1 MTRNAVLGLVLL
13 PVLPVVPTEGTAVLR
28 VDNIWAKG
36 RHHALFGRTTF
47 SVGGG
52 EVIIVQADSQ
62 MERTSLGLALTG
74 RLPLS
79 GGEICW
85 SAGDEEPQPI
95 SMKKLRRISDIVDSP
110 DVTAPEQH
118 MRVHDYV
125 SEMLSYNLPIFG
137 RSRAG
142 RWLKE
147 RGLED
152 LDGLWMDELDGE
164 MNIGL
169 MAALAQSSPSD
180 LLVFDTPSRHLNHTR
195 MWLPFLEELA
205 HDEDRPRTVVAIVP
219 HISESWQGARA
230 VVGSVHM
237 DQDGEFEPAEE
248 PAEELTEAE
257 ELAVAEEL
265 AQTEP
270 VIDVIEVEE
279 IPLTSSIPLTPAASG
294 VTEAVRTVD
303 PKPTNQKLTDQKPNA
318 QKTAEKE

>member
-1 MTRNAVLGLVLL
+1 MTRNAVFGLVLL
-13 PVLPVVPTEGTAVLR
+13 PVLPVVPIEGTTVLR

-79 GGEICW
+79 GGEIYW

-147 RGLED
+147 YGLED

-164 MNIGL
+164 MNIEL

-205 HDEDRPRTVVAIVP
+205 NDEDRPRTVVAIVP
-219 HISESWQGARA
+219 HISGDWHGARA

-248 PAEELTEAE
+248 PAEELTETE
-257 ELAVAEEL
+257 ELTQAEP
-265 AQTEP
+265 T
-270 VIDVIEVEE
+270 IDVVEVREVEE
-279 IPLTSSIPLTPAASG
+279 IPSTSSTPLTPVVSDGSGAAQTAESK
-294 VTEAVRTVD
+294 TD
-303 PKPTNQKLTDQKPNA
+303 NQKTGNQKTVA

>member
-1 MTRNAVLGLVLL
+1 MVLGLVLL
-13 PVLPVVPTEGTAVLR
+13 PVLPVVPIEGTAVLR

-85 SAGDEEPQPI
+85 SAGDEDPQPI

-125 SEMLSYNLPIFG
+125 SEMLSYNLPVFG

-147 RGLED
+147 HGLED

-164 MNIGL
+164 MNIEL

-205 HDEDRPRTVVAIVP
+205 NDEDRPRTVVAIVP
-219 HISESWQGARA
+219 HISGDWHGARA

-248 PAEELTEAE
+248 PAEELTETE
-257 ELAVAEEL
+257 ELTQAEP
-265 AQTEP
+265 T
-270 VIDVIEVEE
+270 IDVVEVREVEE
-279 IPLTSSIPLTPAASG
+279 IPSTSSTPLTPVVSDGSGAAQTAESKTDTQKTG
-294 VTEAVRTVD
+294 
-303 PKPTNQKLTDQKPNA
+303 NQKTVA

>member
-1 MTRNAVLGLVLL
+1 M
-13 PVLPVVPTEGTAVLR
+13 LR

-85 SAGDEEPQPI
+85 SAGDEDPQPI

-125 SEMLSYNLPIFG
+125 SEMLSYNLPVFG

-147 RGLED
+147 HGLED

-164 MNIGL
+164 MNIEL

-205 HDEDRPRTVVAIVP
+205 NDEDRPRTVVAIVP
-219 HISESWQGARA
+219 HISGDWHGARA

-248 PAEELTEAE
+248 PAEELTETE
-257 ELAVAEEL
+257 ELTQAEP
-265 AQTEP
+265 T
-270 VIDVIEVEE
+270 IDVVEVREVEE
-279 IPLTSSIPLTPAASG
+279 IPSTSSTPLTPVVSDGSGAAQTAESK
-294 VTEAVRTVD
+294 TD
-303 PKPTNQKLTDQKPNA
+303 NQKTGNQKTVA

>member
-1 MTRNAVLGLVLL
+1 M
-13 PVLPVVPTEGTAVLR
+13 LR

-36 RHHALFGRTTF
+36 RHHALFGRTSF
-47 SVGGG
+47 SINQG
-52 EVIIVQADSQ
+52 EVIIIQADSQ

-79 GGEICW
+79 GGEIFW
-85 SAGDEEPQPI
+85 SAGNGEPQPI

-164 MNIGL
+164 MNIEL
-169 MAALAQSSPSD
+169 ITALAQSSPSD

-205 HDEDRPRTVVAIVP
+205 ADEERPRTVVAIVP
-219 HISESWQGARA
+219 HISRDWHGARA

-237 DQDGEFEPAEE
+237 DQDGEFEPADE
-248 PAEELTEAE
+248 PAEELTETEALTAAE
-257 ELAVAEEL
+257 ELTETEL
-265 AQTEP
+265 
-270 VIDVIEVEE
+270 VIDVIEVREVEE

-294 VTEAVRTVD
+294 APGQTAESKTN
-303 PKPTNQKLTDQKPNA
+303 NQKTGNQKTVA

>member
-1 MTRNAVLGLVLL
+1 M
-13 PVLPVVPTEGTAVLR
+13 LR
-28 VDNIWAKG
+28 VNNIWAKG
-36 RHHALFGRTTF
+36 RHHALFGRTSF
-47 SVGGG
+47 SVGHG
-52 EVIIVQADSQ
+52 EVIIIQADSQ

-79 GGEICW
+79 GGEISW
-85 SAGDEEPQPI
+85 SDGDAEPQPI
-95 SMKKLRRISDIVDSP
+95 SMKKLRRISDIIDSP

-137 RSRAG
+137 RSRAS

-152 LDGLWMDELDGE
+152 FDGLWMDELDGE
-164 MNIGL
+164 MNIEL
-169 MAALAQSSPSD
+169 MTALAQASPSD

-195 MWLPFLEELA
+195 MWLPYLEELA
-205 HDEDRPRTVVAIVP
+205 ADEERPRTVVAIVP
-219 HISESWQGARA
+219 HISRDWRGARA

-248 PAEELTEAE
+248 PAEALTAAE
-257 ELAVAEEL
+257 ELT
-265 AQTEP
+265 QPEP
-270 VIDVIEVEE
+270 VIDVIEVREMEE
-279 IPLTSSIPLTPAASG
+279 IPLTSSIPQTSAASG
-294 VTEAVRTVD
+294 ALGQTTD
-303 PKPTNQKLTDQKPNA
+303 HKTDNQKTGNEKTVA

>member
-1 MTRNAVLGLVLL
+1 MTRNAVFGLVLL
-13 PVLPVVPTEGTAVLR
+13 PVLPVVPIEGTAVLR

-79 GGEICW
+79 GGEIYW

-95 SMKKLRRISDIVDSP
+95 SMRKLRRISDIVDSP

-147 RGLED
+147 HGLED

-164 MNIGL
+164 MNIEL

-205 HDEDRPRTVVAIVP
+205 NDEDRPRTVVAIVP
-219 HISESWQGARA
+219 HISGDWHGARA

-248 PAEELTEAE
+248 PAEELTETE
-257 ELAVAEEL
+257 ELTQAEP
-265 AQTEP
+265 T
-270 VIDVIEVEE
+270 IDVVEVREVEE
-279 IPLTSSIPLTPAASG
+279 IPSTSSTPLTPVVSDGSGAAQTAESK
-294 VTEAVRTVD
+294 TD
-303 PKPTNQKLTDQKPNA
+303 NQKTGNQKTVA

>member
-1 MTRNAVLGLVLL
+1 MTRNAVFGLVLL
-13 PVLPVVPTEGTAVLR
+13 PVLPVVPIEGTAVLR

-79 GGEICW
+79 GGEIYW

-147 RGLED
+147 HGLED

-164 MNIGL
+164 MNIEL

-180 LLVFDTPSRHLNHTR
+180 LLVFDAPSRHLNHTR

-205 HDEDRPRTVVAIVP
+205 NDEDRPRTVVAIVP
-219 HISESWQGARA
+219 HISGDWHGARA

-248 PAEELTEAE
+248 PAEELTETE
-257 ELAVAEEL
+257 ELTQAEP
-265 AQTEP
+265 T
-270 VIDVIEVEE
+270 IDVVEVREVEE
-279 IPLTSSIPLTPAASG
+279 IPSASSTPLTPVVSDGSGAAQTAESK
-294 VTEAVRTVD
+294 TD
-303 PKPTNQKLTDQKPNA
+303 NQKTGNQKTVA

>member
-1 MTRNAVLGLVLL
+1 MLS
-13 PVLPVVPTEGTAVLR
+13 

-36 RHHALFGRTTF
+36 RHTPLFDRTTF
-47 SVGGG
+47 SVGEG

-62 MERTSLGLALTG
+62 LERTSLALALTG

-79 GGEICW
+79 GGTISW
-85 SAGDEEPQPI
+85 SKGDDEPRRI
-95 SMKKLRRISDIVDSP
+95 SMKRLRALSSVVDSP

-142 RWLKE
+142 RWLAE
-147 RGLED
+147 RGLEE

-164 MNIGL
+164 MNIEL
-169 MAALAQSSPSD
+169 MTALAQSSPSD

-205 HDEDRPRTVVAIVP
+205 SDEERPRTVVAIVP
-219 HISESWQGARA
+219 HISESWRGARA

-237 DQDGEFEPAEE
+237 DQDGEFELAEE
-248 PAEELTEAE
+248 SVEEQPETEELTE
-257 ELAVAEEL
+257 
-265 AQTEP
+265 TEP
-270 VIDVIEVEE
+270 VIDVIEVREVEE
-279 IPLTSSIPLTPAASG
+279 IPLTSSIPLTLAASG
-294 VTEAVRTVD
+294 TSGAVQTAESKTD
-303 PKPTNQKLTDQKPNA
+303 NQKTGNQKTVA

>member
-1 MTRNAVLGLVLL
+1 M
-13 PVLPVVPTEGTAVLR
+13 LR
-28 VDNIWAKG
+28 VNNIWAKG
-36 RHHALFGRTTF
+36 RHHALFGRTSF
-47 SVGGG
+47 SVNQG
-52 EVIIVQADSQ
+52 EVIIIQADSQ

-79 GGEICW
+79 GGEIFW
-85 SAGDEEPQPI
+85 SDGDAEPQPI

-137 RSRAG
+137 RSRAS

-152 LDGLWMDELDGE
+152 FDGLWMDELDGE
-164 MNIGL
+164 MNIEL
-169 MAALAQSSPSD
+169 MTALAQASPSD

-195 MWLPFLEELA
+195 MWLPYLEELA
-205 HDEDRPRTVVAIVP
+205 ADEERPRTVVAIVP

-248 PAEELTEAE
+248 PAEELPETE
-257 ELAVAEEL
+257 ELTE
-265 AQTEP
+265 TEP
-270 VIDVIEVEE
+270 VIDVIEVREVEE
-279 IPLTSSIPLTPAASG
+279 IPLTSSIPLTPAVSG
-294 VTEAVRTVD
+294 TSGAVQTAESKTD
-303 PKPTNQKLTDQKPNA
+303 NQKTGNQKTVA

>member
-1 MTRNAVLGLVLL
+1 MRFSGSYFY
-13 PVLPVVPTEGTAVLR
+13 PFLPVVPTEGTAVLR

-125 SEMLSYNLPIFG
+125 SEMLSYNLPVFG

-147 RGLED
+147 HGLED

-164 MNIGL
+164 MNIEL

-205 HDEDRPRTVVAIVP
+205 NDEDRPRTVVAIVP
-219 HISESWQGARA
+219 HISGDWHGARA

-248 PAEELTEAE
+248 PAEELT
-257 ELAVAEEL
+257 
-265 AQTEP
+265 
-270 VIDVIEVEE
+270 
-279 IPLTSSIPLTPAASG
+279 
-294 VTEAVRTVD
+294 
-303 PKPTNQKLTDQKPNA
+303 
-318 QKTAEKE
+318 

>member
-1 MTRNAVLGLVLL
+1 
-13 PVLPVVPTEGTAVLR
+13 
-28 VDNIWAKG
+28 
-36 RHHALFGRTTF
+36 
-47 SVGGG
+47 
-52 EVIIVQADSQ
+52 
-62 MERTSLGLALTG
+62 
-74 RLPLS
+74 
-79 GGEICW
+79 
-85 SAGDEEPQPI
+85 
-95 SMKKLRRISDIVDSP
+95 MKKLRRISDIVDSP

-118 MRVHDYV
+118 MRVYDYV
-125 SEMLSYNLPIFG
+125 SEMLSYNLPVFG

-147 RGLED
+147 HGLED

-164 MNIGL
+164 MNIEL

-205 HDEDRPRTVVAIVP
+205 NDEDRPRTVVAIVP
-219 HISESWQGARA
+219 HISGDWHGARA

-248 PAEELTEAE
+248 PAEELTETE
-257 ELAVAEEL
+257 ELTQAEP
-265 AQTEP
+265 T
-270 VIDVIEVEE
+270 IDVVEVREVEE
-279 IPLTSSIPLTPAASG
+279 IPSTSSIPLIPAASG

-303 PKPTNQKLTDQKPNA
+303 QKPNA

>member
-47 SVGGG
+47 SVDGG

-164 MNIGL
+164 MNIEL

-205 HDEDRPRTVVAIVP
+205 NDEDRPRTVVAIVP
-219 HISESWQGARA
+219 HISESWRA
-230 VVGSVHM
+230 LV
-237 DQDGEFEPAEE
+237 
-248 PAEELTEAE
+248 LWW
-257 ELAVAEEL
+257 VAFIWIR
-265 AQTEP
+265 T
-270 VIDVIEVEE
+270 
-279 IPLTSSIPLTPAASG
+279 ASLS
-294 VTEAVRTVD
+294 RLRSL
-303 PKPTNQKLTDQKPNA
+303 QKR
-318 QKTAEKE
+318 

>member
-1 MTRNAVLGLVLL
+1 M
-13 PVLPVVPTEGTAVLR
+13 LR

-36 RHHALFGRTTF
+36 RHHALFGRTSF
-47 SVGGG
+47 SVNQGA
-52 EVIIVQADSQ
+52 VIIIQADSQ

-79 GGEICW
+79 GGEIFW
-85 SAGDEEPQPI
+85 SAGNGEPQPI

-142 RWLKE
+142 RWLAE
-147 RGLED
+147 RGLEE

-164 MNIGL
+164 MNIEL
-169 MAALAQSSPSD
+169 MTALAQSSPSD

-205 HDEDRPRTVVAIVP
+205 SDEERPRTVVAIVP
-219 HISESWQGARA
+219 HISESWRGARA

-237 DQDGEFEPAEE
+237 DQDGEFELAEE
-248 PAEELTEAE
+248 SVEEQPETEELTE
-257 ELAVAEEL
+257 
-265 AQTEP
+265 TEP
-270 VIDVIEVEE
+270 VIDVIEVREVEE
-279 IPLTSSIPLTPAASG
+279 IPLTSSIPLTLAASG
-294 VTEAVRTVD
+294 TSGAVQTAESKTD
-303 PKPTNQKLTDQKPNA
+303 NQKTGNQKTVA

>member
-1 MTRNAVLGLVLL
+1 MTRNAVFGLVLL
-13 PVLPVVPTEGTAVLR
+13 PVLPVVPIEGTTVLR

-79 GGEICW
+79 GGEIYW

-147 RGLED
+147 YGLED

-164 MNIGL
+164 MNIEL

-205 HDEDRPRTVVAIVP
+205 NDEDRPRTVVAIVP
-219 HISESWQGARA
+219 HISGDWHGARA

-248 PAEELTEAE
+248 PAEELTETE
-257 ELAVAEEL
+257 ELTQAEP
-265 AQTEP
+265 T
-270 VIDVIEVEE
+270 IDVVEVREVEE
-279 IPLTSSIPLTPAASG
+279 IPLTSSTPLTPVVSDGSGAAQTAESK
-294 VTEAVRTVD
+294 TD
-303 PKPTNQKLTDQKPNA
+303 NQKTGNQKTVA

>member
-13 PVLPVVPTEGTAVLR
+13 PVLPVVPIEGTTVLR

-79 GGEICW
+79 GGEIYW

-147 RGLED
+147 HGLED

-164 MNIGL
+164 MNIEL

-205 HDEDRPRTVVAIVP
+205 NDEDRPRTVVAIVP
-219 HISESWQGARA
+219 HISGDWHGARA

-248 PAEELTEAE
+248 PAEELTETE
-257 ELAVAEEL
+257 ELTQAEP
-265 AQTEP
+265 T
-270 VIDVIEVEE
+270 IDVVEVREVEE
-279 IPLTSSIPLTPAASG
+279 IPSTSSTPLTPVVSDGSGAAQTAESK
-294 VTEAVRTVD
+294 TD
-303 PKPTNQKLTDQKPNA
+303 NQKTCNQKTVA

>member
-1 MTRNAVLGLVLL
+1 M
-13 PVLPVVPTEGTAVLR
+13 LR
-28 VDNIWAKG
+28 VNNIWAKG
-36 RHHALFGRTTF
+36 RHHALFGRTSF
-47 SVGGG
+47 SVGHG
-52 EVIIVQADSQ
+52 EVIIIQADSQ

-79 GGEICW
+79 GGEISW
-85 SAGDEEPQPI
+85 SDGDAEPQPI
-95 SMKKLRRISDIVDSP
+95 SMKKLRRISDIIDSP

-137 RSRAG
+137 RSRAS

-152 LDGLWMDELDGE
+152 FDGLWMDELDGE
-164 MNIGL
+164 MNIEL
-169 MAALAQSSPSD
+169 MTALAQASPSD

-195 MWLPFLEELA
+195 MWLPYLEELA
-205 HDEDRPRTVVAIVP
+205 ADEERPRTVVAIVP

-248 PAEELTEAE
+248 PAEEPT
-257 ELAVAEEL
+257 
-265 AQTEP
+265 QTEP
-270 VIDVIEVEE
+270 VIDVIEVREVEE
-279 IPLTSSIPLTPAASG
+279 IPLTSSIPLTSAASG
-294 VTEAVRTVD
+294 APGQTTD
-303 PKPTNQKLTDQKPNA
+303 HKTDTQKTGNQKTVV

>member
-1 MTRNAVLGLVLL
+1 MTRNAVFGLVLL
-13 PVLPVVPTEGTAVLR
+13 PVLPVVPIEGTTVLR

-79 GGEICW
+79 GGEIYW
-85 SAGDEEPQPI
+85 SAGYEEPQPI

-147 RGLED
+147 YGLED

-164 MNIGL
+164 MNIEL

-205 HDEDRPRTVVAIVP
+205 NDEDRPRTVVAIVP
-219 HISESWQGARA
+219 HISGDWHGARA

-248 PAEELTEAE
+248 PAEELTETE
-257 ELAVAEEL
+257 ELTQAEP
-265 AQTEP
+265 T
-270 VIDVIEVEE
+270 IDVVEVREVEE
-279 IPLTSSIPLTPAASG
+279 IPSTSSTPLTPVVSDGSGAAQTAESK
-294 VTEAVRTVD
+294 TD
-303 PKPTNQKLTDQKPNA
+303 NQKTGNQKTVA

>member
-1 MTRNAVLGLVLL
+1 M
-13 PVLPVVPTEGTAVLR
+13 LR

-95 SMKKLRRISDIVDSP
+95 SMKLRRISDIVDSP

-125 SEMLSYNLPIFG
+125 SEMLSYNLPVFG

-147 RGLED
+147 HGLED

-164 MNIGL
+164 MNIEL

-205 HDEDRPRTVVAIVP
+205 NDEDRPRTVVAIVP
-219 HISESWQGARA
+219 HISGDWHGARA

-248 PAEELTEAE
+248 PAEELTETE
-257 ELAVAEEL
+257 ELTQAEP
-265 AQTEP
+265 T
-270 VIDVIEVEE
+270 IDVVEVREVEE
-279 IPLTSSIPLTPAASG
+279 IPSTSSTPLTPVVSDGSGAAQTAESK
-294 VTEAVRTVD
+294 TD
-303 PKPTNQKLTDQKPNA
+303 NQKTCNQKTVA

>member
-1 MTRNAVLGLVLL
+1 M
-13 PVLPVVPTEGTAVLR
+13 LR
-28 VDNIWAKG
+28 VNNIWAKG
-36 RHHALFGRTTF
+36 RHHALFGRTSF
-47 SVGGG
+47 SVGHG
-52 EVIIVQADSQ
+52 EVIIIQADSQ

-79 GGEICW
+79 GGEISW
-85 SAGDEEPQPI
+85 SDGDAEPQPI
-95 SMKKLRRISDIVDSP
+95 SMKKLRRISDIIDSP

-137 RSRAG
+137 RSRAS

-152 LDGLWMDELDGE
+152 FDGLWMDELDGE
-164 MNIGL
+164 MNIEL
-169 MAALAQSSPSD
+169 MTALAQASPSD

-195 MWLPFLEELA
+195 MWLPYLEELA
-205 HDEDRPRTVVAIVP
+205 TDGDRPRTVVAIVP
-219 HISESWQGARA
+219 HISRDWRGARA

-248 PAEELTEAE
+248 PAEALTA
-257 ELAVAEEL
+257 AEEL

-270 VIDVIEVEE
+270 VIDVIEVREMEE
-279 IPLTSSIPLTPAASG
+279 IPLTSSIPQTSAASG
-294 VTEAVRTVD
+294 ASAAVQAAESMTD
-303 PKPTNQKLTDQKPNA
+303 NQKTGNEKTVA

>member
-1 MTRNAVLGLVLL
+1 M
-13 PVLPVVPTEGTAVLR
+13 LR

-36 RHHALFGRTTF
+36 RHHALFGRTSF
-47 SVGGG
+47 SVNQG
-52 EVIIVQADSQ
+52 EVIIIQADSQ

-79 GGEICW
+79 GGEIFW
-85 SAGDEEPQPI
+85 SDGDAEPQPI

-125 SEMLSYNLPIFG
+125 SEMLSYNLPVFG
-137 RSRAG
+137 RSRAS

-164 MNIGL
+164 MNIEL
-169 MAALAQSSPSD
+169 MAALAQASPSD
-180 LLVFDTPSRHLNHTR
+180 LLVFDTPSRHLNHTY
-195 MWLPFLEELA
+195 MWLPYLEELA
-205 HDEDRPRTVVAIVP
+205 TDEDRPRTVVAIVP

-237 DQDGEFEPAEE
+237 DQDGEFELAEE
-248 PAEELTEAE
+248 SVEEQPETEELTE
-257 ELAVAEEL
+257 
-265 AQTEP
+265 TEP
-270 VIDVIEVEE
+270 VIDVIEVREVEE
-279 IPLTSSIPLTPAASG
+279 IPLTSSIPLTLAASG
-294 VTEAVRTVD
+294 TSGAVQTAESKTD
-303 PKPTNQKLTDQKPNA
+303 NQKTGNQKTVA

>member
-1 MTRNAVLGLVLL
+1 M
-13 PVLPVVPTEGTAVLR
+13 LR
-28 VDNIWAKG
+28 VNNIWAKG
-36 RHHALFGRTTF
+36 RHHALFGRTSF
-47 SVGGG
+47 SVNQG
-52 EVIIVQADSQ
+52 EVIIIQADSQ

-79 GGEICW
+79 GGEIFW
-85 SAGDEEPQPI
+85 SDGDAEPQPI
-95 SMKKLRRISDIVDSP
+95 SMKKLRRISDIIDSP

-137 RSRAG
+137 RSRAS

-152 LDGLWMDELDGE
+152 FDGLWMDELDGE
-164 MNIGL
+164 MNIEL
-169 MAALAQSSPSD
+169 MAALAQASPSD
-180 LLVFDTPSRHLNHTR
+180 LLVFDTPSRHLNHTY
-195 MWLPFLEELA
+195 MWLPYLEELA
-205 HDEDRPRTVVAIVP
+205 TDEDRPRTVVAIVP

-248 PAEELTEAE
+248 SVEELPETEELT
-257 ELAVAEEL
+257 
-265 AQTEP
+265 QTEP
-270 VIDVIEVEE
+270 VIDVIEVREMEE
-279 IPLTSSIPLTPAASG
+279 IPLTSSIPQTPAASG
-294 VTEAVRTVD
+294 APGQTTD
-303 PKPTNQKLTDQKPNA
+303 HKTDTQKTGNQKTVV

>member
-1 MTRNAVLGLVLL
+1 M
-13 PVLPVVPTEGTAVLR
+13 LR

-47 SVGGG
+47 LVGGG

-85 SAGDEEPQPI
+85 SAGDEDPQPI

-125 SEMLSYNLPIFG
+125 SEMLSYNLPVFG

-147 RGLED
+147 HGLED

-164 MNIGL
+164 MNIEL

-205 HDEDRPRTVVAIVP
+205 NDEDRPRTVVAIVP
-219 HISESWQGARA
+219 HISGDWHGARA

-248 PAEELTEAE
+248 PAEELTETE
-257 ELAVAEEL
+257 ELTQAEP
-265 AQTEP
+265 T
-270 VIDVIEVEE
+270 IDVVEVREVEE
-279 IPLTSSIPLTPAASG
+279 IPSTSLTPLTPVVSDGSGAAQTAESK
-294 VTEAVRTVD
+294 TD
-303 PKPTNQKLTDQKPNA
+303 NQKTGNQKTVA

>member
-1 MTRNAVLGLVLL
+1 M
-13 PVLPVVPTEGTAVLR
+13 LR

-36 RHHALFGRTTF
+36 RHHALFGRTSF
-47 SVGGG
+47 SVNQG
-52 EVIIVQADSQ
+52 EVIIIQADSQ

-79 GGEICW
+79 GGEIFW
-85 SAGDEEPQPI
+85 SAGNGEPQPI

-152 LDGLWMDELDGE
+152 LVGLWMDELDGE
-164 MNIGL
+164 MNIEL
-169 MAALAQSSPSD
+169 MTALAQSSPSD

-205 HDEDRPRTVVAIVP
+205 SDEECPRTVVAIVP
-219 HISESWQGARA
+219 HISESWRGARA

-237 DQDGEFEPAEE
+237 DQDGEFELAEE
-248 PAEELTEAE
+248 SVEEQPETE
-257 ELAVAEEL
+257 ELAE
-265 AQTEP
+265 TEP
-270 VIDVIEVEE
+270 VIDVIEVREVEE
-279 IPLTSSIPLTPAASG
+279 IPLTSSIPLTLAASG
-294 VTEAVRTVD
+294 TSGAVQTAESKTD
-303 PKPTNQKLTDQKPNA
+303 NQMTGNQKTVV

>member
-1 MTRNAVLGLVLL
+1 M
-13 PVLPVVPTEGTAVLR
+13 LR

-79 GGEICW
+79 DGEICW
-85 SAGDEEPQPI
+85 SAGDEDPQPI

-147 RGLED
+147 HGLED

-164 MNIGL
+164 MNIEL

-205 HDEDRPRTVVAIVP
+205 NDEDRPRTVVAIVP
-219 HISESWQGARA
+219 HISGDWHGARA

-248 PAEELTEAE
+248 PAEELTETE
-257 ELAVAEEL
+257 ELTQAEP
-265 AQTEP
+265 T
-270 VIDVIEVEE
+270 IDVVEVREVEE
-279 IPLTSSIPLTPAASG
+279 IPSTSSTPLTPVVSDGSGAAQTAESK
-294 VTEAVRTVD
+294 TD
-303 PKPTNQKLTDQKPNA
+303 NQKTGNQKTVA

>member
-1 MTRNAVLGLVLL
+1 M
-13 PVLPVVPTEGTAVLR
+13 LR

-95 SMKKLRRISDIVDSP
+95 SIKKLRRISDIVDSP

-125 SEMLSYNLPIFG
+125 SEMLSYNLPVFG

-147 RGLED
+147 HGLED

-164 MNIGL
+164 MNIEL

-205 HDEDRPRTVVAIVP
+205 NDEDRPRTVVAIVP
-219 HISESWQGARA
+219 HISGDWHGARA

-248 PAEELTEAE
+248 PAEELTETE
-257 ELAVAEEL
+257 ELTQAEP
-265 AQTEP
+265 T
-270 VIDVIEVEE
+270 IDVVEAREVEE
-279 IPLTSSIPLTPAASG
+279 IPSTSSIPPIPAASG

-303 PKPTNQKLTDQKPNA
+303 QRPTDQKPNA